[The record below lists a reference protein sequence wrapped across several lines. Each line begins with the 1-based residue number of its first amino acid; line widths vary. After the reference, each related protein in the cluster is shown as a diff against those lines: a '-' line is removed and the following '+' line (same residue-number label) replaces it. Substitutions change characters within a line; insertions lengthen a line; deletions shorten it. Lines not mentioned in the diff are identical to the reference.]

1 MEEYEYES
9 VRFPYA
15 MKDYSQVV
23 IYERSLDY
31 IMSYDTRFCYSRARK
46 FFEERLSKIDLLYWR
61 AGIQNQESLRL
72 VPNRGPYCW
81 LKTNIFITL
90 EHQANF

>member
-23 IYERSLDY
+23 IYERFRRSLQLGVMLKSLADY
-31 IMSYDTRFCYSRARK
+31 EK
-46 FFEERLSKIDLLYWR
+46 
-61 AGIQNQESLRL
+61 
-72 VPNRGPYCW
+72 
-81 LKTNIFITL
+81 
-90 EHQANF
+90 